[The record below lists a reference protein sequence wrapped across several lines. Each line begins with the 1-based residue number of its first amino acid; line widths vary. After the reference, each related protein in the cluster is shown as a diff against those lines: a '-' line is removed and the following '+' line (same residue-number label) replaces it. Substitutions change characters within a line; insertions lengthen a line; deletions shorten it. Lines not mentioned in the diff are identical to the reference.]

1 MTVAE
6 RDIRDLCTEAVFER
20 GVTYREE
27 GRIHQLTRTGETVT
41 ALVQG
46 TRRYNVTV
54 DLSAPDF
61 GPTCSCPYAGPG
73 VCKHVVAVLL
83 ALTDDLPADVGKQ
96 SDALLEAIPHDQL
109 RDFVR
114 DELVRN
120 PSLRERF
127 FARFGESPAESVDDY
142 RTEIDQLFEQHTRDS
157 PTIVFGIDFSRF
169 TDLAEQY
176 RKRGDYRS
184 ATTIFRALVTSIDEH
199 MHLVDGAYDHYARTF
214 STALDA
220 YVDCVKNADL
230 GSGELQDQVEFL
242 SERATSGTDYFQ
254 PEYERALDNLRGEL

>member
-20 GVTYREE
+20 GVTYHEE
-27 GRIHQLTRTGETVT
+27 GRIHQLTRTGETIT

-54 DLSAPDF
+54 DLTASDF
-61 GPTCSCPYAGPG
+61 APTCNCPYAGPG

-83 ALTDDLPADVGKQ
+83 ALTDELPIDVEKQ
-96 SDALLEAIPHDQL
+96 SDALLDETPHDQL
-109 RDFVR
+109 RGFVR

-120 PSLRERF
+120 PGLRERF
-127 FARFGESPAESVDDY
+127 FARFGESPAKPIDDY
-142 RTEIDQLFEQHTRDS
+142 RTEIDQLFEQRMRDS
-157 PTIVFGIDFSRF
+157 PTIAFGIDFSRF

-176 RKRGDYRS
+176 RRRGDHQS
-184 ATTIFRALVTSIDEH
+184 AATIFRAIVESIDEY

-214 STALDA
+214 STALDS
-220 YVDCVKNADL
+220 YVDCTENADL
-230 GSGELQDQVEFL
+230 SSDELQDQLEFL

-254 PEYERALDNLRGEL
+254 PEYERALDDLQGEL

>member
-1 MTVAE
+1 VRVAE
-6 RDIRDLCTEAVFER
+6 RDIQDLCTEAVFEH

-27 GRIHQLTRTGETVT
+27 ERMHQLTRTGETIT

-54 DLSAPDF
+54 DLTASDF
-61 GPTCSCPYAGPG
+61 APTCSCPYAGPG

-83 ALTDDLPADVGKQ
+83 ALTDELPVDVKKQ
-96 SDALLEAIPHDQL
+96 SDALLEEVPNDQL
-109 RDFVR
+109 RGFVR

-120 PSLRERF
+120 PDLRERF
-127 FARFGESPAESVDDY
+127 FTRFGESPAESVDDY

-176 RKRGDYRS
+176 RRRGDYQS
-184 ATTIFRALVTSIDEH
+184 AATIFRAIVERIDEH

-220 YVDCVKNADL
+220 YVDCIENADL
-230 GSGELQDQVEFL
+230 RSDELQDRLEFL
-242 SERATSGTDYFQ
+242 SERAASGTDYFR
-254 PEYERALDNLRGEL
+254 PEYERALDDLRGEL